1 VKEGQSMNLKL
12 NDTEAS
18 AVKHALE
25 QYLLSL
31 EKSEQK
37 KGVQFEEDAIQC
49 VIQKMQSVPGAVG
62 T

>member
-1 VKEGQSMNLKL
+1 MDLKL

-25 QYLLSL
+25 QYLSGL
-31 EKSEQK
+31 EKSKQK

-49 VIQKMQSVPGAVG
+49 VIQKMQSLSGASG

>member
-1 VKEGQSMNLKL
+1 MDLKL
-12 NDTEAS
+12 DDTEAS

-25 QYLLSL
+25 HYLSSL

-37 KGVQFEEDAIQC
+37 KGVQFEEDAVQC
-49 VIQKMQSVPGAVG
+49 VIQKMRSLPGVPG